1 MYLIVG
7 LGNPGR
13 LYMHN
18 RHNVGFHVVEL
29 LAKRHRLLFDH
40 RKAKAQLARGRIG
53 DADVVLA
60 KPQTFMNLAGA
71 SVSPLLRSLQL
82 APADLLVVYDDLD
95 LPVGALR
102 LRPGGSAGGHH
113 GMESIIAQVGSR
125 EFARLRI
132 GIGRPGDR
140 SPDEVADYV
149 LSNFSTSERQVMAEV
164 YARACEA
171 IECILAEGLS
181 AAMNTFNAVETSCQ
195 MSEI

>member
-1 MYLIVG
+1 MFLIVG

-29 LAKRHRLLFDH
+29 LAKRHSLVFDR
-40 RKAKAQLARGRIG
+40 RKAKAQIARGRIG
-53 DADVVLA
+53 DADVTLA

-71 SVSPLLRSLQL
+71 SVAPLLSALRLT
-82 APADLLVVYDDLD
+82 PTDLLVVYDDLD

-113 GMESIIAQVGSR
+113 GMESIIAHVGSR
-125 EFARLRI
+125 EFARLRV

-149 LSNFSTSERQVMAEV
+149 LSNFSTSERRVMADV

-171 IECILAEGLS
+171 IECILSEGLS
-181 AAMNTFNAVETSCQ
+181 AAMNKHNQVGRGE
-195 MSEI
+195 